1 MRDRLRTS
9 ALIVAFF
16 ATAVLLFGAALYG
29 ATSAVAASLPSAEY
43 NTGAET
49 EAGFGAGVEAASIP
63 DLARAASAVGPLADG
78 ADSWGERTA
87 RWPWVRW
94 ERRGRSPQMVFRQV
108 LPDRSV
114 RPYRRP
120 HRDRHRRYR
129 GRIEIETR
137 YHFRVRRASW
147 RRARAVLVV
156 DALVVRRDGRRIG
169 VIRKLP
175 RALRRARVTVTRNG
189 RVRSD
194 RRLVVVGERG
204 RGFELVALST
214 RSGPRRAGRPIAVAE
229 VQLRRGRAVPV
240 RRSLFL
246 RDRRAGEPVPILTA
260 RAVRSP
266 RPLRY
271 RPGRSRYRDD
281 GWRYEERGHRIRP
294 SASHERLREISR
306 SPTAAR
312 GATTSGATRP
322 GATRP
327 GATNRGA
334 SEE

>member
-16 ATAVLLFGAALYG
+16 FTAVLLFGAALYG
-29 ATSAVAASLPSAEY
+29 ATSAVAAPSSSLARTVPAGLDAEF
-43 NTGAET
+43 GAVP
-49 EAGFGAGVEAASIP
+49 AGFGEGASTVVPI
-63 DLARAASAVGPLADG
+63 ADG
-78 ADSWGERTA
+78 PRSWGEGKA

-94 ERRGRSPQMVFRQV
+94 ERRRRSPQMVFRRV
-108 LPDRSV
+108 LPERSIRPDR
-114 RPYRRP
+114 
-120 HRDRHRRYR
+120 RHRRERHRRPR
-129 GRIEIETR
+129 GRIEVETR
-137 YHFRVRRASW
+137 YHFRVRQASW

-156 DALVVRRDGRRIG
+156 DAIVVRRDGRRIG

-194 RRLVVVGERG
+194 RRLAVVGEQG

-271 RPGRSRYRDD
+271 RDRRGGYRDYGD
-281 GWRYEERGHRIRP
+281 RRYEKRGHRIRP
-294 SASHERLREISR
+294 SASKERLQMERRIKGSAERRI
-306 SPTAAR
+306 
-312 GATTSGATRP
+312 GGL
-322 GATRP
+322 
-327 GATNRGA
+327 
-334 SEE
+334 ED